1 MEVKKFLKRRKRML
15 KRSRK
20 NAEGKMTPRGHCIYL
35 LTDISGFKQTE
46 FITYLT
52 FLHLSILVNVLKYSF

>member
-1 MEVKKFLKRRKRML
+1 MVKGGKKIYEEKE
-15 KRSRK
+15 K

>member
-1 MEVKKFLKRRKRML
+1 MVNGGKKISEEKE
-15 KRSRK
+15 K

-52 FLHLSILVNVLKYSF
+52 FLHLIY